1 MLEQVL
7 ERFPTRGVLRDG
19 SPFSIRPPELGDELA
34 FRDFHRVIPEREQL
48 FVRSQIQDGSLFRE
62 LTSDPSFEDQL
73 PLLAF
78 VDGRMVA
85 FGLLRLRAGG
95 WKRHIGKVFFLTH
108 PDYTGLGLI
117 DQLLEQIIDS
127 ARHSGLIRL
136 ESELNGER
144 QAAIASMVAVG
155 FRELVRLPGYIQD
168 MRADYHDY
176 VMMGIEL
183 IAPFEFLG
191 TGD

>member
-7 ERFPTRGVLRDG
+7 DRFPTRGVLRDG
-19 SPFSIRPPELGDELA
+19 SPFSIRPPEAGDEVA
-34 FRDFHRVIPEREQL
+34 FRDFHQFIPEREQL

-62 LTSDPSFEDQL
+62 LTGDPSFEDQL

-78 VDGRMVA
+78 IDGRMVA
-85 FGLLRLRAGG
+85 LGLLRQRIGG

-127 ARHSGLIRL
+127 ARHCGLTKL

-144 QAAIASMVAVG
+144 EAAIASMAAVG

-168 MRADYHDY
+168 MQAEYHDY
-176 VMMGIEL
+176 VVMGMEL

-191 TGD
+191 AGD